1 MRSNNT
7 IFAVSWLAPFLLLVV
22 GCVVHLDSIVVYNIY
37 YVLSRYFLIFFW
49 LDLLGKNAPLI
60 HSWRVAHVTPRV
72 FDSRYFDIFFS
83 TRIFLIV
90 SAVVI
95 MTFRLILRYIIYREG
110 GIVKGGGSSHVIFSY
125 VYFFLVPP

>member
-72 FDSRYFDIFFS
+72 FASRYFDIFFWS
-83 TRIFLIV
+83 RHDDFLGIKKFANIPYAHDLIFRTKI
-90 SAVVI
+90 
-95 MTFRLILRYIIYREG
+95 
-110 GIVKGGGSSHVIFSY
+110 
-125 VYFFLVPP
+125 